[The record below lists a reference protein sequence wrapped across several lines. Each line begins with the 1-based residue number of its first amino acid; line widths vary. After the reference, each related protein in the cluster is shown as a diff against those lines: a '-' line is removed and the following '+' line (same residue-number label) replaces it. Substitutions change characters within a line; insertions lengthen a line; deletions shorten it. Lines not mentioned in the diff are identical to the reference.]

1 MNCHSVSPL
10 MSSALYQ
17 AGIRFNPSVPQPVLL
32 GKFYFGCPGGGY
44 GPSKTTLKNHVL
56 GNMCLHTPGV
66 SASWKNRA
74 YSSYWLDAL
83 SLFKNEVAI
92 QVFKFAPRPVV
103 AFQVNLDWHLLCR
116 ALWCTSEKDGAFF
129 FHKAGGSF
137 HRKSQPPV
145 KEMLF
150 CLLLTHP
157 KTSWEDPTLHPPYFL
172 YWEIHVNFKLGKK
185 IKHRIAGSFPANTS
199 TEQV

>member
-83 SLFKNEVAI
+83 SLFKNKVAI

-129 FHKAGGSF
+129 SVRLVGPFIGNPS
-137 HRKSQPPV
+137 
-145 KEMLF
+145 
-150 CLLLTHP
+150 LLSKRCFSVSYLHIPKLHEKIQHCIPLTFSIE
-157 KTSWEDPTLHPPYFL
+157 KYM
-172 YWEIHVNFKLGKK
+172 
-185 IKHRIAGSFPANTS
+185 
-199 TEQV
+199 